1 MHPGLNHQ
9 LTHVKMAERLQ
20 YAERERRIRQA
31 GSSRPYTIDSTGLRG
46 RLQRTLLRLGQGLR
60 GAPVGAGA

>member
-9 LTHVKMAERLQ
+9 LAHVKMAERLQ
-20 YAERERRIRQA
+20 SAEQERRVRAA
-31 GSSRPYTIDSTGLRG
+31 GSSRPYAIDAIGLRG
-46 RLQRTLLRLGQGLR
+46 RLQRTLLRLGEGLR